1 MNITVL
7 AVGTKMPRWVDEAV
21 GEYAK
26 RFGRDVNYAL
36 KEIKPEKRG
45 AGVNAAQGM
54 AAEEKRLLEAIPQ
67 GAFLV
72 VLDERGKAPT
82 SVELA
87 QHLKSWQQNGE
98 HVCFIIGGADGMT
111 DRLKQQANMM
121 MRLSSLTLPHG
132 MVRVLLTEQLYR
144 AVSIA
149 GIRRQCRLVGLKGN
163 RASRLKAGRT
173 RFSDSLIFPH
183 ESFIIVS
190 LINQHLSGEPKCP
203 ISVKTSS
210 NSLWHK
216 TC

>member
-26 RFGRDVNYAL
+26 RFGRDVRYVL

-54 AAEEKRLLEAIPQ
+54 AAEEKRIAEAIPE

-82 SVELA
+82 SMELA
-87 QHLKSWQQNGE
+87 AYLEQWQQNGE
-98 HVCFIIGGADGMT
+98 HVCFVIGGADGMT
-111 DRLKQQANMM
+111 EALKRRANLM

-144 AVSIA
+144 AVSI
-149 GIRRQCRLVGLKGN
+149 L
-163 RASRLKAGRT
+163 
-173 RFSDSLIFPH
+173 H
-183 ESFIIVS
+183 
-190 LINQHLSGEPKCP
+190 QHPYHRE
-203 ISVKTSS
+203 
-210 NSLWHK
+210 
-216 TC
+216 